1 MAKRFYTDV
10 TLDNDPDGHFVRLDG
25 RPLKTPGKRPLRVP
39 SAAIAAQLK
48 AEWDAVPPATD
59 GDINPSVMPVTRLA
73 NVASENVTDRR
84 DDLIAEARTYAG
96 TDLLSYRAPDPVDY
110 VARQAKAWNPWIDWA
125 AARGVTLKTT
135 DAIRAIDQ
143 DAASLD
149 AVADFARP
157 LSDFALTL
165 FVHLVAVK
173 GSAVLAMAVMDGALE
188 PGDAFDLSR
197 IDEIYRAEVWGV
209 DDDDEAV
216 RLALRAETVTLGAL
230 ARHLR

>member
-10 TLDNDPDGHFVRLDG
+10 TLDNDADGHFVRLDG

-73 NVASENVTDRR
+73 SVASENVTDRR